1 MAMVSGEKQRVI
13 LGAFL
18 FVLVLTL
25 ANPFP
30 APAAEG
36 KGKQEGVR
44 ADQLIDQV
52 VRNDRGQE
60 IGSVDDLIMS
70 RRGRI
75 KKVILEVGGFLE
87 IGYRLVAIPFRSLQ
101 IDKKGDVLY
110 KVTKEQLERHSSFH
124 YESEG
129 LLGSYFSPPPPYG
142 SFALGQPA
150 PYGRPFPY
158 GHLYH
163 PSPGG
168 RYPGEYGAW
177 GWEYYPERFR
187 VSGILDRRAWNEE
200 GVPVGKIDDL
210 IIDPNGQVQTL
221 ILSVGWSLAME
232 EKLVALPFRPLK
244 VSGSGIVIDVTRRE
258 LEGMPAFRGK
268 K

>member
-1 MAMVSGEKQRVI
+1 MGAGEKQGVT

-36 KGKQEGVR
+36 KGKQEAYR

-52 VRNDRGQE
+52 VVNDRGQE

-87 IGYRLVAIPFRSLQ
+87 VGYRLVAIPFRSLQ

-110 KVTKEQLERHSSFH
+110 KVTKAQLEKHPSFH

-129 LLGSYFSPPPPYG
+129 LLGSYFSPAPPYG
-142 SFALGQPA
+142 SFALGRP
-150 PYGRPFPY
+150 PSYGRRFPY
-158 GHLYH
+158 GHLYY

-168 RYPGEYGAW
+168 RYPGEYGPW

-187 VSGILDRRAWNEE
+187 VSGILDRRVWNEE

-210 IIDPNGQVQTL
+210 IIDRNGKVQKL
-221 ILSVGWSLAME
+221 ILGVGWSLTME

-244 VSGSGIVIDVTRRE
+244 VSGGGIVLDVTRPQ

-268 K
+268 